1 MACCR
6 SLGGGGQAGPAISF
20 MICATLRAH
29 LWPSAV
35 PLREELVNTHG
46 RVVVIGLV
54 LLVSCGGVLGHAST
68 QNKKGA
74 REQIVGA
81 WQLESRTVRK
91 ASGEILLDPVL
102 GKQPIGRLV
111 YDVSGHMMLQ
121 MMRQD
126 RAQAIS
132 VPSNPQN
139 ATNARIVLG
148 YDAYFGTFQVND
160 ADGTITHHVEG
171 SLFPEDLGKDFRRLF
186 RIEGDTFTLSFT
198 SRAPE
203 GFDVTRTLRFRRSK

>member
-1 MACCR
+1 M
-6 SLGGGGQAGPAISF
+6 
-20 MICATLRAH
+20 
-29 LWPSAV
+29 
-35 PLREELVNTHG
+35 NTHR
-46 RVVVIGLV
+46 RVVVIGFI
-54 LLVSCGGVLGHAST
+54 LLVSCGGLGHALT
-68 QNKKGA
+68 QNKNGA

-148 YDAYFGTFQVND
+148 YDAYFGTFSLNE
-160 ADGTITHHVEG
+160 AEGTITHHVEG
-171 SLFPEDLGKDFRRLF
+171 SLFPEDLGKDFQRFF
-186 RIEGDTFTLSFT
+186 RIEGDTFRLSFT

-203 GFDVTRTLRFRRSK
+203 GFDVTRTLLFRRSK

>member
-1 MACCR
+1 M
-6 SLGGGGQAGPAISF
+6 
-20 MICATLRAH
+20 
-29 LWPSAV
+29 
-35 PLREELVNTHG
+35 NTHR
-46 RVVVIGLV
+46 RVVVIGFI
-54 LLVSCGGVLGHAST
+54 LLVSCGGLGHAST
-68 QNKKGA
+68 QNKNGA

-81 WQLESRTVRK
+81 WQLESRAVRK

-111 YDVSGHMMLQ
+111 YDVRGHMMLQ

-148 YDAYFGTFQVND
+148 YDAYFGTFKLNE
-160 ADGTITHHVEG
+160 AEGTITHHVEG
-171 SLFPEDLGKDFRRLF
+171 SLFPEDLGKDLQRFF
-186 RIEGDTFTLSFT
+186 RIESDTFTLSFT

-203 GFDVTRTLRFRRSK
+203 GFDVTRTLLFRRSK